1 MSASRVHASACYDV
15 MKHRFGNRVLVWA
28 FGLSILAHVIFAL
41 VTHIPRVEAAPDQ
54 QPTRVRIYTMVLHTP
69 APTPTPQPPQPHVR
83 AAVHPNAAPR
93 VHVDVVRV
101 SGPAVQSTSGPAV
114 VATSGTGVDG
124 DPNAVATASAAPP
137 RPACS
142 VPNAPARTISAAMP
156 QTPDGVEGLPATAEV
171 QVTLDAAGRVTDL
184 RIYRSAYNQQLDR
197 AAIAAAKASTY
208 APALVDCLPAGG
220 TYLFT
225 VEFQD

>member
-1 MSASRVHASACYDV
+1 
-15 MKHRFGNRVLVWA
+15 MKHRFGNRVLLWA
-28 FGLSILAHVIFAL
+28 FGLSILAHVVFAL
-41 VTHIPRVEAAPDQ
+41 VTHIPRVEAAPEQ
-54 QPTRVRIYTMVLHTP
+54 PPTRVRIDVLVMHTP

-83 AAVHPNAAPR
+83 TVVHANTAPH
-93 VHVDVVRV
+93 VHVDVPHS
-101 SGPAVQSTSGPAV
+101 SGPSTQSTSGPAA
-114 VATSGTGVDG
+114 VATSGVDVAG

-142 VPNAPARTISAAMP
+142 VPNVPAHTISTAMP

-171 QVTLDAAGRVTDL
+171 AVTLDAAGRVTDL
-184 RIYRSAYNQQLDR
+184 HIYRSAYDQQLDR

>member
-1 MSASRVHASACYDV
+1 

-28 FGLSILAHVIFAL
+28 FGLSILAHVVFAL
-41 VTHIPRVEAAPDQ
+41 VTHIPRVEAAPDKA
-54 QPTRVRIYTMVLHTP
+54 PTHVRIDTIVVHTP

-83 AAVHPNAAPR
+83 AVAHTNTAPH
-93 VHVDVVRV
+93 VHVDVPH
-101 SGPAVQSTSGPAV
+101 STGPAAQSTSGPAV
-114 VATSGTGVDG
+114 VATSGVDVPG

-142 VPNAPARTISAAMP
+142 MPNVAAHTLSAAMP
-156 QTPDGVEGLPATAEV
+156 QTPEGAEGLPATAEV

-184 RIYRSAYNQQLDR
+184 RIYRSAFNQQLDR
-197 AAIAAAKASTY
+197 AAVAAARASTY
-208 APALVDCLPAGG
+208 APALVDCLPTGG

>member
-1 MSASRVHASACYDV
+1 MNASRSHAATHSSV
-15 MKHRFGNRVLVWA
+15 MKYRFGNRVLLWA
-28 FGLSILAHVIFAL
+28 FALSILAHVIFAL
-41 VTHIPRVEAAPDQ
+41 VTHIPRVEAAPEAP
-54 QPTRVRIYTMVLHTP
+54 PTHVRIDRLVLHTP
-69 APTPTPQPPQPHVR
+69 APTPQPQQHVHTV
-83 AAVHPNAAPR
+83 AHANTAPR
-93 VHVDVVRV
+93 VHVDVPHV
-101 SGPAVQSTSGPAV
+101 SGPGTQSTSGPAV
-114 VATSGTGVDG
+114 VATSGNDVDG

-142 VPNAPARTISAAMP
+142 VPNAPARTISVAMP

-184 RIYRSAYNQQLDR
+184 SIYRSAYNPQLDR

>member
-1 MSASRVHASACYDV
+1 MNASRMRAAAHYYV
-15 MKHRFGNRVLVWA
+15 MKHRFGNRVLLWA
-28 FGLSILAHVIFAL
+28 FGLSILAHVVFAL
-41 VTHIPRVEAAPDQ
+41 VTRIPRVEAAPEQ
-54 QPTRVRIYTMVLHTP
+54 MPTHVRIDRLVLRTP
-69 APTPTPQPPQPHVR
+69 APTPQPPQPHVR
-83 AAVHPNAAPR
+83 AVAHANTAPR
-93 VHVDVVRV
+93 VHVDVPRV
-101 SGPAVQSTSGPAV
+101 SGPGTQSTSGPAV
-114 VATSGTGVDG
+114 VATSGVDVPG
-124 DPNAVATASAAPP
+124 DPNAVATASAPPP

>member
-1 MSASRVHASACYDV
+1 

-28 FGLSILAHVIFAL
+28 FGLSILAHVVFAL
-41 VTHIPRVEAAPDQ
+41 VTHIPRVEAAPDRA
-54 QPTRVRIYTMVLHTP
+54 PTHVRIDTLVLHTP
-69 APTPTPQPPQPHVR
+69 APTPTPQPPQPQ
-83 AAVHPNAAPR
+83 VHPVVHANAAPR
-93 VHVDVVRV
+93 VHVDVPRV
-101 SGPAVQSTSGPAV
+101 SGPGAQSTSGPAV
-114 VATSGTGVDG
+114 VATSGAGLDG
-124 DPNAVATASAAPP
+124 DPNALATASAAPP

>member
-1 MSASRVHASACYDV
+1 

-28 FGLSILAHVIFAL
+28 FGLSILAHVMFAL
-41 VTHIPRVEAAPDQ
+41 VTHIPRVEAAPDRA
-54 QPTRVRIYTMVLHTP
+54 PTRVRIYTMVLHTP
-69 APTPTPQPPQPHVR
+69 SPTPTPQPPQPHVR
-83 AAVHPNAAPR
+83 AAARPNAAPR
-93 VHVDVVRV
+93 VHVDVVRL
-101 SGPAVQSTSGPAV
+101 SGPGAQSTSGPAV
-114 VATSGTGVDG
+114 VATSGAGNDG
-124 DPNAVATASAAPP
+124 DPNAVATASAVPP

-208 APALVDCLPAGG
+208 APALVDCLPSGG

>member
-1 MSASRVHASACYDV
+1 

-41 VTHIPRVEAAPDQ
+41 VTHIPRVEAAPDRA
-54 QPTRVRIYTMVLHTP
+54 PTHVRIDTMVLHTP

-83 AAVHPNAAPR
+83 ADVHANTAPR
-93 VHVDVVRV
+93 VHVDIVRV
-101 SGPAVQSTSGPAV
+101 SGPGVQSTSGPTV
-114 VATSGTGVDG
+114 VATSGPGVDG
-124 DPNAVATASAAPP
+124 DPKSVATASAAP

-171 QVTLDAAGRVTDL
+171 EVTLDAAGRVTDL

>member
-1 MSASRVHASACYDV
+1 
-15 MKHRFGNRVLVWA
+15 MKHRFGNRILFWA
-28 FGLSILAHVIFAL
+28 FGISILAHAIFAL
-41 VTHIPRVEAAPDQ
+41 VTHIPRVEAAPEKL
-54 QPTRVRIYTMVLHTP
+54 PTHIRIDTMVMHTP

-83 AAVHPNAAPR
+83 AVAQTNTAPR
-93 VHVDVVRV
+93 VHVSVPHV
-101 SGPAVQSTSGPAV
+101 SGPASQSTSGPAV
-114 VATSGTGVDG
+114 VATSGTDIAG
-124 DPNAVATASAAPP
+124 DPNALATASAMPP

-142 VPNAPARTISAAMP
+142 VPNAPAHTLSAAMP

-171 QVTLDAAGRVTDL
+171 QVTLDTTGRVTDL

-208 APALVDCLPAGG
+208 APALVDCLPSGG

>member
-1 MSASRVHASACYDV
+1 MN
-15 MKHRFGNRVLVWA
+15 HRFGNRVLVWA
-28 FGLSILAHVIFAL
+28 FGLSILAHVVFAL
-41 VTHIPRVEAAPDQ
+41 VTHIPRVEAAPDRP
-54 QPTRVRIYTMVLHTP
+54 PTHVRIDMLVVHTP
-69 APTPTPQPPQPHVR
+69 APTPQPPPHAR
-83 AAVHPNAAPR
+83 AVPHANAAPR
-93 VHVDVVRV
+93 VHVDIPHV
-101 SGPAVQSTSGPAV
+101 SGPGMRSTSGPAV
-114 VATSGTGVDG
+114 IATGGAGVDD

-156 QTPDGVEGLPATAEV
+156 QTPDGVEGLPAAAEV

>member
-1 MSASRVHASACYDV
+1 
-15 MKHRFGNRVLVWA
+15 MKQRFGNNVLLWA
-28 FGLSILAHVIFAL
+28 FGLSILAHLIFA
-41 VTHIPRVEAAPDQ
+41 VIARVPRAEAAPETI
-54 QPTRVRIYTMVLHTP
+54 PTKVQIVHIARPTP
-69 APTPTPQPPQPHVR
+69 APTATPKPQRQIARTTPQSQPTQ
-83 AAVHPNAAPR
+83 R
-93 VHVDVVRV
+93 VHVNLPHV
-101 SGPAVQSTSGPAV
+101 SGPSANATSGPPV
-114 VATSGTGVDG
+114 VATSGPDVPGAPQG
-124 DPNAVATASAAPP
+124 DPTASPAPP

-142 VPNAPARTISAAMP
+142 VPNAPAHTINAAMP
-156 QTPDGVEGLPATAEV
+156 DTPDGVLGLPATAQV

-197 AAIAAAKASTY
+197 AAIAAARTSTY